1 MQQQEP
7 NEFSPEGRFEDNGID
22 DDFSFVYLNPDGSPI
37 SAEDAFLNGQIRPVF
52 PIFDQRILTD
62 GGFEVKETTSVRPH
76 LKKLF
81 MEDFV
86 CSRTETQTRASTSAP
101 GLGKKSYSTGFSKLW
116 RFGDKIWRS
125 SSEGK
130 EEAFLFLRSAS
141 SRSGGGGGDK
151 AEKKKTTTKGETASY
166 YHERHYARNRAE
178 SEVNKRKSY
187 LPYRSNLMGFFTAP
201 NGLNRNF

>member
-1 MQQQEP
+1 MQQQEAD
-7 NEFSPEGRFEDNGID
+7 EFSPKGRFEDNGV
-22 DDFSFVYLNPDGSPI
+22 DDFSFVCLNPDGSPI

-52 PIFDQRILTD
+52 PLFDQRILSD
-62 GGFEVKETTSVRPH
+62 GCYEVKETTSVRPQ

-81 MEDFV
+81 MEEFI
-86 CSRTETQTRASTSAP
+86 CSTETQTKASTAAP
-101 GLGKKSYSTGFSKLW
+101 QLGKKSYSTGFSKLW
-116 RFGDKIWRS
+116 RFGDKIRRS

-130 EEAFLFLRSAS
+130 EEAFLFSRSAS
-141 SRSGGGGGDK
+141 SGSGGGEK
-151 AEKKKTTTKGETASY
+151 AEKKKKTRKGETASY